1 MNKVLVINPYNSDQV
16 ELLNEFETSNNTV
29 KSYKDSNYK
38 TTMTKK
44 EYIELQRKSNEVN
57 HEIAIESEGKIK
69 EVCYISGV
77 KDIKHCT
84 LSFKTSN
91 NSPVSKKIIKLGTDY
106 AFNTIGMETVFINV
120 DNNNQKLMRQLED
133 LNFIN
138 LGEEE
143 DKTTYLIEKEE
154 KNIGSMQSEHNQ
166 KF

>member
-1 MNKVLVINPYNSDQV
+1 MD
-16 ELLNEFETSNNTV
+16 
-29 KSYKDSNYK
+29 
-38 TTMTKK
+38 
-44 EYIELQRKSNEVN
+44 
-57 HEIAIESEGKIK
+57 
-69 EVCYISGV
+69 
-77 KDIKHCT
+77 
-84 LSFKTSN
+84 
-91 NSPVSKKIIKLGTDY
+91 
-106 AFNTIGMETVFINV
+106 FNTIGMETVFINV